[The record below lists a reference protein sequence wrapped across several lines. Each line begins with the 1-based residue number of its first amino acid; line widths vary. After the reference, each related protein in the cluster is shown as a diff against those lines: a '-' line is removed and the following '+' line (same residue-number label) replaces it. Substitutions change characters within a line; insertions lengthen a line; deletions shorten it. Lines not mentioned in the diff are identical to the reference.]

1 VMSATLL
8 PRQNFYGLFQ
18 LDASGAVEY
27 SRMEEKGKADRPHT
41 EFDGRNFFLDAA
53 PFLNAEELKRV
64 VDDFRASAMPAASVM
79 FVCDYEDGSEQV
91 RVLLARM
98 CEQSDNKRTKS
109 ILMHIRKVSSGGSGL
124 QTSGS
129 DE

>member
-1 VMSATLL
+1 MSATLL
-8 PRQNFYGLFQ
+8 TRQNFYGLFQ

-27 SRMEEKGKADRPHT
+27 SRMEGEGKADRPHL

-53 PFLNAEELKRV
+53 PFLNAEELKRI
-64 VDDFRASAMPAASVM
+64 VDDFRASKVPATSVT
-79 FVCDYEDGSEQV
+79 FVCDCEDGPEQV